1 MPYGPGTYGKMVGRP
16 KETIKIGK
24 KKITFKE
31 GTLRKQ
37 LKMKK
42 NQKFTKSKLS
52 ILKKIA
58 IGKKFKFNSYD
69 FKMTKLLKQRIN
81 LGLTLMSFK

>member
-1 MPYGPGTYGKMVGRP
+1 MEKIKTNKG
-16 KETIKIGK
+16 TIK
-24 KKITFKE
+24 FKE

-37 LKMKK
+37 LKMKN

-52 ILKKIA
+52 ILKKIP

-69 FKMTKLLKQRIN
+69 FKMTKLLKQRVN